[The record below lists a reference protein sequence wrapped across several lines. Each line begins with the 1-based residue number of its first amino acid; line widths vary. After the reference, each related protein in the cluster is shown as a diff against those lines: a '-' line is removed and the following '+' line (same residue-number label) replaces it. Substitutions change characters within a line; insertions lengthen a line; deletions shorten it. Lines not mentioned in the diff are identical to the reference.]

1 MTPDEREPVSR
12 VEKRRRTEAT
22 IFDAA
27 RAQFAE
33 VGFERTTIRSVA
45 AAAGVDPALV
55 MQYFGSKDGLFAAVG
70 REQKQHRRL
79 LDASRGATP
88 QAALDDLF
96 DDLEDPVS
104 RDAVLALMRNCLT
117 HDQAAKVL
125 RDDVMCHIQEAVA
138 SRIDTPDAR
147 LRAAL
152 LGATMIGLTIARY
165 MLEIPDLAEASREDV
180 ERLMLPV
187 LQQIVDPPVET

>member
-1 MTPDEREPVSR
+1 MSR
-12 VEKRRRTEAT
+12 VEKRRRTEAA

-79 LDASRGATP
+79 IDATRETTP
-88 QAALDDLF
+88 KAALDDLF

-117 HDQAAKVL
+117 HEQAATVL
-125 RDDVMCHIQEAVA
+125 RDDVMCDIQAAVA
-138 SRIDTPDAR
+138 SRIGTPDAD
-147 LRAAL
+147 LRASL
-152 LGATMIGLTIARY
+152 LGATMIGLSIGRY
-165 MLEIPDLAEASREDV
+165 MLKIPGLAEASRDDV
-180 ERLMLPV
+180 ERLMLPM
-187 LQQIVDPPVET
+187 LQQLVVPPAET